1 MHNTRGSA
9 ATGQMCEK
17 ARGHLRVKQINETL
31 DGAVS
36 NRMKG
41 WLGHIGFNSKASE
54 GQKA

>member
-9 ATGQMCEK
+9 ATGQMCEN